1 MLIFVLD
8 SINTLFNL
16 FLQFY
21 YSDFQFGKEKKNTKL
36 EVVMRIISFHLFL
49 LLLNEV
55 IVEGLRARLGSSEA
69 SQQTSTVTLWP
80 KHNTSRS
87 LQPLCQDELF
97 LSVPSG
103 GDAALL
109 PGFSL

>member
-36 EVVMRIISFHLFL
+36 EVVMRIISFSFVL
-49 LLLNEV
+49 
-55 IVEGLRARLGSSEA
+55 
-69 SQQTSTVTLWP
+69 TLI
-80 KHNTSRS
+80 K
-87 LQPLCQDELF
+87 
-97 LSVPSG
+97 
-103 GDAALL
+103 
-109 PGFSL
+109 